1 LKLVARTLSLFIV
14 FVVTAAIFSG
24 TAFAQGAGGASSGG
38 AEQVFIKVGIIDID
52 GVRAN
57 SKAVQDIHKQITKY
71 RDQIQSS
78 IQKEEKELRKAND
91 ELARQRTILSP
102 DAFEVERAKFEKRF
116 AELQKRVQQ
125 SKQSLAKVQA
135 EANEKVDKVILEAI
149 QKIIVDEGY
158 TLILKKSATV
168 ASASALDL
176 TGDILAILDKELPSV
191 KVSDPTK

>member
-1 LKLVARTLSLFIV
+1 LKPVARILSLFIV

-24 TAFAQGAGGASSGG
+24 TAFAQGAGGASSDG

-52 GVRAN
+52 SVRAN

-78 IQKEEKELRKAND
+78 IQKEEKELRKDND

-102 DAFEVERAKFEKRF
+102 DAFEAERAKFEKRF

-125 SKQSLAKVQA
+125 SKQSLARVQA
-135 EANEKVDKVILEAI
+135 EANEKVDKVILEEI

-168 ASASALDL
+168 ASASALNL
-176 TGDILAILDKELPSV
+176 TDGILAGLDKELPSV

>member
-1 LKLVARTLSLFIV
+1 MKLVARTLSLFIV

-24 TAFAQGAGGASSGG
+24 TAFAQGAGGASSDG

-149 QKIIVDEGY
+149 QKIIVEEGY
-158 TLILKKSATV
+158 TLILKKSATI
-168 ASASALDL
+168 ASANALNL
-176 TGDILAILDKELPSV
+176 TDGILARLDKDLPSV

>member
-1 LKLVARTLSLFIV
+1 LKLVARTLLLFIA
-14 FVVTAAIFSG
+14 FAATAAIFSG
-24 TAFAQGAGGASSGG
+24 SAFAQSKDGASGDG

-52 GVRAN
+52 SVRAR

-78 IQKEEKELRKAND
+78 IQKEEKDLRKAND

-102 DAFEVERAKFEKRF
+102 DAFEAERVKFEKRF
-116 AELQKRVQQ
+116 TELQKLVQQ
-125 SKQSLAKVQA
+125 SKQSLANVQA

-149 QKIIVDEGY
+149 QKIIVEEGY
-158 TLILKKSATV
+158 TLILKKSATI
-168 ASASALDL
+168 ASANALNL
-176 TGDILAILDKELPSV
+176 TDGILARLDKDLPSV

>member
-24 TAFAQGAGGASSGG
+24 TAFAQGAGGASSDG

>member
-1 LKLVARTLSLFIV
+1 MKLVARTLLLFIA
-14 FVVTAAIFSG
+14 FAATAAIFSG
-24 TAFAQGAGGASSGG
+24 SAFAQSKDGASGDG

-52 GVRAN
+52 SVRAR

-78 IQKEEKELRKAND
+78 IQKEEKDLRKAND

-102 DAFEVERAKFEKRF
+102 DAFEAERVKFEKRF
-116 AELQKRVQQ
+116 TELQKLVQQ
-125 SKQSLAKVQA
+125 SKQSLANVQA

-149 QKIIVDEGY
+149 QQIIVEEEY
-158 TLILKKSATV
+158 TLILKKSATI
-168 ASASALDL
+168 AGANALNL
-176 TGDILAILDKELPSV
+176 TDGILARLDKDLPSV